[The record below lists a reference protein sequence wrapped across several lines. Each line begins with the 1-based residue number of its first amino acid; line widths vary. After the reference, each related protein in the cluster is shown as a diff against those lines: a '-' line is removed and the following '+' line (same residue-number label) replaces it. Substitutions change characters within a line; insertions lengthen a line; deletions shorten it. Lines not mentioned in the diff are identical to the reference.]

1 MTTTDNPPAANP
13 TANPTVWL
21 TLQAH
26 DARALID
33 FYVAAFGFTVRARYD
48 EEGTDRVAHAELH
61 WSEGTGALMLGS
73 HKPGG
78 EWTTEPGTAAAYV
91 VSSDPA
97 ALHRRIVAHGGAR
110 RVSALT
116 EKDYGSSEFTVVD
129 PEGNQWS
136 FGTYPGER

>member
-1 MTTTDNPPAANP
+1 MIGVVTTTENPPATNP
-13 TANPTVWL
+13 SVWL

-26 DARALID
+26 DAPALID
-33 FYVAAFGFTVRARYD
+33 FYVSAFGFAVKARYD

-73 HKPGG
+73 HKPDG
-78 EWTTEPGTAAAYV
+78 EWSTPPGTAAAYV
-91 VSSDPA
+91 VTSDPA
-97 ALHRRIVAHGGAR
+97 ALHRRIVDHGGAR

-116 EKDYGSSEFTVVD
+116 EKDYGSSEFAVVD

-136 FGTYPGER
+136 FGTYPGES